1 MAKLIPLAEA
11 AEILGISEEQLV
23 EMRSRNE
30 IHGYRDGASWKF
42 KETEI
47 ERVKS
52 DLIGGGV
59 SGLGDSGEELIDSPG
74 DSDDDSEFELSLG
87 GDDGS
92 SGEIDSLLIQDEGRA
107 GESGIVIG
115 DELSVGGSDLK
126 LADSDIELGFE
137 EASSAVDPASDTNSN
152 LNLDLEGS
160 DVLGSSSINAPVDAE
175 DEDDELLLAP
185 VDQEK
190 DADVGLGTE
199 KRDPEGTGSG
209 VSLALGEDD
218 LDLGE
223 SAISALDDLDSGELT
238 LDAGDSGVS
247 LVDPADS
254 GIDIGAEPLDISG
267 SKVDA
272 FDLAGDS
279 GVEIDSDIA
288 SGISAKSSGE
298 DDFLLTPVE
307 GELDDDDSGSQVIA
321 LDSDSIGSESA
332 LFGSGLEE
340 GEFGSQEAAGLE
352 VVDDGT
358 MDMSSSAAAP
368 VAAAPVEAPYSVLNI
383 ISLAATAAL
392 VLVAGLMV
400 TDLIRNM
407 WSFDE
412 PFAIN
417 SSIMDGIISLMG
429 V

>member
-1 MAKLIPLAEA
+1 MAKLIPLSEA

-47 ERVKS
+47 ERVKT
-52 DLIGGGV
+52 DLAGGGQA
-59 SGLGDSGEELIDSPG
+59 SELGDSGEDLIESPS

-92 SGEIDSLLIQDEGRA
+92 SGEIDSLLIQDEGRS
-107 GESGIVIG
+107 GESGVVIG
-115 DELSVGGSDLK
+115 DELSSGGSDLK

-137 EASSAVDPASDTNSN
+137 GSSAIDPASDTNSN

-160 DVLGSSSINAPVDAE
+160 DVLGSSSLNAPVDA
-175 DEDDELLLAP
+175 DDDDDDELLLSP
-185 VDQEK
+185 IGK
-190 DADVGLGTE
+190 DDDVGIGTE

-223 SAISALDDLDSGELT
+223 SAISAIDDLDSGELT

-254 GIDIGAEPLDISG
+254 GIDIGMEPLDLSG

-279 GVEIDSDIA
+279 GVEVDQDIA
-288 SGISAKSSGE
+288 SGISAGKSSGD

-332 LFGSGLEE
+332 LFGAGIDD
-340 GEFGSQEAAGLE
+340 GDFGAADDGLE
-352 VVDDGT
+352 VVDEMGT
-358 MDMSSSAAAP
+358 MDVTSPAGAP
-368 VAAAPVEAPYSVLNI
+368 AAAAPVEAPYSVLNL

-412 PFAIN
+412 PYAIN

>member
-1 MAKLIPLAEA
+1 MAKLIPLSEA
-11 AEILGISEEQLV
+11 AQILGLSEEQLV

-47 ERVKS
+47 ERIKAELAS
-52 DLIGGGV
+52 GGV
-59 SGLGDSGEELIDSPG
+59 SNHGDSGEELIEAPS
-74 DSDDDSEFELSLG
+74 DSDDDSEFELALG

-92 SGEIDSLLIQDEGRA
+92 SGEIDSLLVEDQGG
-107 GESGIVIG
+107 GESGIIIG
-115 DELSVGGSDLK
+115 DELSAGGSDLK
-126 LADSDIELGFE
+126 LADSDIELGFGE
-137 EASSAVDPASDTNSN
+137 GSSAIDPASDTNSN

-160 DVLGSSSINAPVDAE
+160 DVLNSSSINAPVDAE

-185 VDQEK
+185 MGSEDKE
-190 DADVGLGTE
+190 DVGIGTE
-199 KRDPEGTGSG
+199 SRDPEGTGSG

-223 SAISALDDLDSGELT
+223 SAISAIDDLDSGELT

-254 GIDIGAEPLDISG
+254 GIDIGMEPLDLSG

-272 FDLAGDS
+272 FELAGDS
-279 GVEIDSDIA
+279 GVEVDPDPAA
-288 SGISAKSSGE
+288 SGISAKGAGE

-332 LFGSGLEE
+332 LFGSGIDD
-340 GEFGSQEAAGLE
+340 GDFAAADDGLE
-352 VVDDGT
+352 VVDDGGSMEMAT
-358 MDMSSSAAAP
+358 PGAP
-368 VAAAPVEAPYSVLNI
+368 AAAAPVEAPYSVLNI

-412 PFAIN
+412 PYAIN

>member
-1 MAKLIPLAEA
+1 MAKLIPLSEA

-42 KETEI
+42 KEAEI

-52 DLIGGGV
+52 DLASGGV
-59 SGLGDSGEELIDSPG
+59 SNFGDSGEELIESPS

-137 EASSAVDPASDTNSN
+137 EGSSAVDPASDTNSN

-175 DEDDELLLAP
+175 EEDDDELLLAP
-185 VDQEK
+185 VDK

-288 SGISAKSSGE
+288 SGISAKSAGE

-332 LFGSGLEE
+332 LFGSGLDD
-340 GEFGSQEAAGLE
+340 GDFGAQDAAGLE
-352 VVDDGT
+352 VVDDGAS
-358 MDMSSSAAAP
+358 MEMGSAGAP

>member
-1 MAKLIPLAEA
+1 MAKLIPLSEA
-11 AEILGISEEQLV
+11 AQILGLSEEQLV

-47 ERVKS
+47 ERIKA
-52 DLIGGGV
+52 DLASGGV
-59 SGLGDSGEELIDSPG
+59 SSHGDSGEELIEAPS

-92 SGEIDSLLIQDEGRA
+92 SGEIDSLLVEDQGG
-107 GESGIVIG
+107 GESGIIIG
-115 DELSVGGSDLK
+115 DELSAGGSDLK
-126 LADSDIELGFE
+126 LADSDIDLGFDDG
-137 EASSAVDPASDTNSN
+137 SSSIDPASDTNSN

-160 DVLGSSSINAPVDAE
+160 DVLNSSSINAPVDAE
-175 DEDDELLLAP
+175 DDDDELLLAP
-185 VDQEK
+185 MDK
-190 DADVGLGTE
+190 ADVGIGTE
-199 KRDPEGTGSG
+199 SRDPEGTGSG

-223 SAISALDDLDSGELT
+223 SAISAIDDLDSGELT

-254 GIDIGAEPLDISG
+254 GIDIGMEPLDLSG

-272 FDLAGDS
+272 FDLAGGDS
-279 GVEIDSDIA
+279 GVEVDQDPAA
-288 SGISAKSSGE
+288 SGISAKGAGE

-332 LFGSGLEE
+332 LFGNGIDD
-340 GEFGSQEAAGLE
+340 GDFGAADDGLE
-352 VVDDGT
+352 VVDDGGSMEMAT
-358 MDMSSSAAAP
+358 PGAP
-368 VAAAPVEAPYSVLNI
+368 AAAAPVEAPYSVLNI

-412 PFAIN
+412 PYAIN

>member
-1 MAKLIPLAEA
+1 MAKLIPLSEA
-11 AEILGISEEQLV
+11 AQILGISEEQLV

-47 ERVKS
+47 ERIKS
-52 DLIGGGV
+52 ELASGGL
-59 SGLGDSGEELIDSPG
+59 SSHGDSGEDLIESPS

-92 SGEIDSLLIQDEGRA
+92 SGEIDSLLVQDEGRS
-107 GESGIVIG
+107 GESGIIIG

-137 EASSAVDPASDTNSN
+137 GSSAIDPASDTNSN

-160 DVLGSSSINAPVDAE
+160 DVLNSSSINVPVDAE
-175 DEDDELLLAP
+175 DDDDELLLAP
-185 VDQEK
+185 MDK
-190 DADVGLGTE
+190 DDVGIGTE

-223 SAISALDDLDSGELT
+223 SAISAIDDLDSGELT

-254 GIDIGAEPLDISG
+254 GIDIGMEPLDLSG

-279 GVEIDSDIA
+279 GVEVDQDIA
-288 SGISAKSSGE
+288 SGLSAKGAGE

-332 LFGSGLEE
+332 LFGSGIDDGDFAAAE
-340 GEFGSQEAAGLE
+340 AGLE
-352 VVDDGT
+352 PIDDGGT
-358 MDMSSSAAAP
+358 MEVTSAGVP
-368 VAAAPVEAPYSVLNI
+368 SAAAPVEAPYSVLNI

-400 TDLIRNM
+400 TDLVRNM
-407 WSFDE
+407 WSFDQ
-412 PFAIN
+412 PYAIN

>member
-1 MAKLIPLAEA
+1 MAKLIPLSEA
-11 AEILGISEEQLV
+11 AEILGVSEEQLV

-42 KETEI
+42 KEAEI
-47 ERVKS
+47 DRIKAE
-52 DLIGGGV
+52 LAGGGQAAAM
-59 SGLGDSGEELIDSPG
+59 GDSGEDMIEPPS
-74 DSDDDSEFELSLG
+74 DSDDESDFELSLG
-87 GDDGS
+87 GDEGS
-92 SGEIDSLLIQDEGRA
+92 SGEIDSLLIQDEGR
-107 GESGIVIG
+107 GGDSGVVIG
-115 DELSVGGSDLK
+115 DELSSGGSDLK

-137 EASSAVDPASDTNSN
+137 KGSSAIDPASDTNSG

-160 DVLGSSSINAPVDAE
+160 DVLGSSSLNAPVDN
-175 DEDDELLLAP
+175 DDDDDELLLSP
-185 VDQEK
+185 IDQ
-190 DADVGLGTE
+190 DDVGVGTE

-209 VSLALGEDD
+209 VSLALGDED

-223 SAISALDDLDSGELT
+223 SAVSAIDDLDSGELT

-254 GIDIGAEPLDISG
+254 GIDIGMEPLDLSG

-272 FDLAGDS
+272 FELAGDS
-279 GVEIDSDIA
+279 GVEVDQEPA
-288 SGISAKSSGE
+288 SGISASKGGGE

-332 LFGSGLEE
+332 LFGSGIEE
-340 GEFGSQEAAGLE
+340 GDFGSQEPGLE
-352 VVDDGT
+352 VADEMGA
-358 MDMSSSAAAP
+358 MDSAAVGAAP
-368 VAAAPVEAPYSVLNI
+368 AAAAPVEAPYSVLNI

-392 VLVAGLMV
+392 VLVAGMMV

-412 PFAIN
+412 PYAIN